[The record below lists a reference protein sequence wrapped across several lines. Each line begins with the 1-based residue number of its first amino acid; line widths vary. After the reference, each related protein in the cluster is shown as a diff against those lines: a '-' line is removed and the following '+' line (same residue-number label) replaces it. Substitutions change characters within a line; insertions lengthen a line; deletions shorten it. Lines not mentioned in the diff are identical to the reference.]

1 MIIDYRAM
9 VSLTYDDGLDSQLK
23 YAVPALNESGLK
35 GTFFVSGEAL
45 KNPEKYP
52 AWRGAAS
59 DGHEIGIHTI
69 NHPCDISF
77 DFVPK
82 GFALQDYDMAR
93 MREEID
99 ENLRIVNNKF
109 NYNSDKYVFA
119 YPCGQSSLGKS
130 REISYKPLIKEKF
143 IAARGV
149 QSIYADPVSVDLY
162 EVPCFGVECNGAEMI
177 EMVKKAAQ
185 NGMWVV
191 FLFHGIEGDYI
202 SVTNRAHRE
211 LVQYLSQNR
220 DTILTDTFSNIAAKI
235 KSGRP

>member
-9 VSLTYDDGLDSQLK
+9 VSLTYDDGLDSQVKHAL
-23 YAVPALNESGLK
+23 PALNEFGLK

-45 KNPEKYP
+45 KNPARYP
-52 AWRGAAS
+52 AWRGVAAA
-59 DGHEIGIHTI
+59 GHEIGIHTI

-99 ENLRIVNNKF
+99 ENLRIVKDEF
-109 NYNSDKYVFA
+109 NYKSDKYVFA
-119 YPCGQSSLGKS
+119 YPCGQSSLGKN

-143 IAARGV
+143 SAARGV
-149 QSIYADPVSVDLY
+149 QSIYADPISVDLY
-162 EVPCFGVECNGAEMI
+162 DVPCFGVECNGGEMI

-185 NGMWVV
+185 NGVWLV

-202 SVTNRAHRE
+202 SVTEQAHRE
-211 LVQYLSQNR
+211 LVEYLSHNK
-220 DTILTDTFSNIAAKI
+220 DTILTDTFGNISSRISAK
-235 KSGRP
+235 R

>member
-9 VSLTYDDGLDSQLK
+9 VSLTYDDGLDSQIK
-23 YAVPALNESGLK
+23 YALPALNEFGLK

-45 KNPEKYP
+45 KNREKYP
-52 AWRGAAS
+52 AWQRAAS

-99 ENLRIVNNKF
+99 ENLMIVKNEF
-109 NYNSDKYVFA
+109 HYTADKYVFA
-119 YPCGQSSLGKS
+119 YPCGQSSLGKN
-130 REISYKPLIKEKF
+130 RETSYKPLIKEKF

-149 QSIYADPVSVDLY
+149 QSIYADPASVDLY
-162 EVPCFGVECNGAEMI
+162 DVPCFGVECKGAEMI
-177 EMVKKAAQ
+177 EMVKNAAQ
-185 NGMWVV
+185 NGMWAV

-202 SVTNRAHRE
+202 SVTDRAHRE

-220 DTILTDTFSNIAAKI
+220 DTILTDTFGNIASRI
-235 KSGRP
+235 SGKR